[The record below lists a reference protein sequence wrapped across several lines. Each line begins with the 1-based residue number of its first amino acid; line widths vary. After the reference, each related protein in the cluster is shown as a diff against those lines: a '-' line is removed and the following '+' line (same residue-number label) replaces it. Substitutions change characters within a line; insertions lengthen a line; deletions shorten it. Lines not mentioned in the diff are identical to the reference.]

1 MARNRKGV
9 QLNGWFV
16 IDKPLGLTSTQ
27 VIGRVRRLTNANKL
41 GHGGTLDP
49 LATGILPIAL
59 GEGTK
64 AIPYIMDATKIY
76 QFTIGWGERRDTDDA
91 EGEIIETSD
100 FRPSRAEIEAKLPC
114 FIGEILQK
122 PPIYSAIKVAGQRA
136 YDLARDGEDVDL
148 PVRRVRVD
156 SLSIITAPGGA
167 PADGPDFTSF
177 EMTCGKGT
185 YVRSLARDLGEA
197 LGGCGYVAYLR
208 RTRVGPFTE
217 ARSISLDKLEELLH
231 IAPPEE
237 LILPVET
244 ALDDIPA
251 LAVTGA
257 EAGRL
262 RNGQDIRV
270 PSKRS
275 GLIRVM
281 TDDKL
286 VAVGEIEAGVVRP
299 LRIFN
304 LI

>member
-1 MARNRKGV
+1 MARNRKGI

-64 AIPYIMDATKIY
+64 AIPYIMDATKVY

-100 FRPSRAEIEAKLPC
+100 MRPSRPEIEARLPD
-114 FIGEILQK
+114 FIGEILQR

-136 YDLARDGEDVDL
+136 YDLARDGEEVDL
-148 PVRRVRVD
+148 PVRRVRID
-156 SLSIITAPGGA
+156 SLNIIAAPEGA
-167 PADGPDFTSF
+167 PADSPDFTSF
-177 EMTCGKGT
+177 EMICGKGT
-185 YVRSLARDLGEA
+185 YVRSLARDLGEI

-217 ARSISLDKLEELLH
+217 VRSISLDKLEELLH

-262 RNGQDIRV
+262 KNGQDIRV

-286 VAVGEIEAGVVRP
+286 IAVGEIEAGVVRP